1 MADKTDTASS
11 RQQNLQKAFA
21 RLFADFLAMRRVLH
35 SQCSDRWA
43 VHLND
48 ARRIAQDRSRA
59 QRLADELLAQIR
71 CDTPASEEASI
82 EVLNQLTTLKDSE

>member
-11 RQQNLQKAFA
+11 LQQSLQRAFS

-43 VHLND
+43 VYLND
-48 ARRIAQDRSRA
+48 ARKVPRDEAKA
-59 QRLADELLAQIR
+59 ERLAGELIAQIR
-71 CDTPASEEASI
+71 CDTPSSAEAVVQI
-82 EVLNQLTTLKDSE
+82 LIQLHTQKGA